1 MINGIDD
8 VVDNYMMPA
17 IENDRHSAFTRL
29 QNDQIRLAPR
39 LSRSTP
45 VSPKRPT
52 SGNQWGGFL
61 RRTTSV

>member
-1 MINGIDD
+1 MFNGIDD
-8 VVDNYMMPA
+8 LVDNYMMLA
-17 IENDRHSAFTRL
+17 IENDRHLAFIRL

-39 LSRSTP
+39 LSRST
-45 VSPKRPT
+45 VSHRRPI